1 MRKILQ
7 RITGKS
13 EFAKNTFTLTMGTSI
28 AQFFPLL
35 FYPILGR
42 VFSPE
47 DFGLLATL
55 TSITSILTVLAT
67 GKYDQGIL
75 ITDSK
80 KEAANLV
87 GLTLLLS
94 FVVLTV
100 SFFLLLLF
108 SNQVASW
115 FNEPQLKKWIWVP
128 SLSAFVITIFNS
140 FNEWCV
146 RHKYFI
152 TLSWNKITNAAAHTL
167 GKLLFGLVKIAGNG
181 LIVGDL
187 IGRTFSAVTCI
198 YRAWTKDKDVF
209 LQVSPK
215 EFKTLSKKYIDLPK
229 FILPDQ
235 LINKIGGALPVLFIG
250 VYFNSTEVGYYSM
263 TMQVLSLPI
272 GVIGNAVRDV
282 FRQRANEDYLK
293 SGSCISIYKRLLI
306 RLIFISVMGSIA
318 IIAFLPWIFT
328 LVLGEQWRM
337 AGLYSQI
344 LLPMIMLSFISMS
357 LSGVFIVVRKMK
369 ISMYWQ
375 IYFTVITIV
384 SLLVGFFI
392 FKTLIATLFCFAIGR
407 GSSYLLYIFLSYKYS
422 KGNGENKYK
431 K

>member
-1 MRKILQ
+1 
-7 RITGKS
+7 
-13 EFAKNTFTLTMGTSI
+13 
-28 AQFFPLL
+28 
-35 FYPILGR
+35 
-42 VFSPE
+42 
-47 DFGLLATL
+47 
-55 TSITSILTVLAT
+55 
-67 GKYDQGIL
+67 
-75 ITDSK
+75 
-80 KEAANLV
+80 
-87 GLTLLLS
+87 
-94 FVVLTV
+94 
-100 SFFLLLLF
+100 
-108 SNQVASW
+108 
-115 FNEPQLKKWIWVP
+115 LKKWIWVP
-128 SLSAFVITIFNS
+128 SLSAFVIIIFNS

-167 GKLLFGLVKIAGNG
+167 GKLFFGLVKIAGNG

-198 YRAWTKDKDVF
+198 YRAWTKDKEVF
-209 LQVSPK
+209 SQVSPK

-235 LINKIGGALPVLFIG
+235 LINKIGVVLPVLFIG
-250 VYFNSTEVGYYSM
+250 VYFNSIEVGYYSM

-293 SGSCISIYKRLLI
+293 NNSCTSIYKRLLI
-306 RLIFISVMGSIA
+306 RLTFISVIGSIA

-357 LSGVFIVVRKMK
+357 LSGVFIVMRQMK
-369 ISMYWQ
+369 ASMYWQ
-375 IYFTVITIV
+375 IYYTVITIV
-384 SLLVGFFI
+384 SLFVGFFI
-392 FKTLIATLFCFAIGR
+392 FKTLTGTLLSFAIGR

-431 K
+431 